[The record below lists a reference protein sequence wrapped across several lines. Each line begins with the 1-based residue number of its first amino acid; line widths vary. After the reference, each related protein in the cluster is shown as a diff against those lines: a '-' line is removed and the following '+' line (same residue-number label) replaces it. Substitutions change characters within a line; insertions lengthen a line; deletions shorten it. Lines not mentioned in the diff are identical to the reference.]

1 VEIEGRRSQDASY
14 RLGQWLRLR
23 LGHLVVIVF
32 GADETRA
39 SKRSACKGGARPEHH
54 PPPGD
59 LKAMTVPT
67 FLPDRAWHDRR

>member
-1 VEIEGRRSQDASY
+1 MEIEGRRSQDTSY

-39 SKRSACKGGARPEHH
+39 SKRSACTGGARAEHH

-59 LKAMTVPT
+59 LEVMTVPT